1 LENTRVVHIIP
12 SLAKGGAERLVLD
25 ICNALAKQPGVEV
38 KLVVFSAIDTYPQLS
53 KTVDVELIPTR
64 YIPSLTGKTINETEA
79 LKAFFNRF
87 KPHVIHLHLFEAE
100 IAVRATEYY
109 NAVYITHCHFNTVE
123 YKKFSLASL
132 LNKTLFTR
140 LYERAFVLRHTLRA
154 KANGYIAISKDT
166 AVFFH
171 QNLPAALSKI
181 VVLMLNAINYAA
193 FAKAPLPQP
202 PTNELRL
209 INTGSFITRKNQQ
222 FLVKVLAHLKQKG
235 INAKLCLLGDGTERS
250 NITALAQSLN
260 VSDSLQVPGNVE
272 NVEDYL
278 AQSHIYL
285 HSATFEPFGLVLVEA
300 MAAGLPV
307 VAIDGMGN
315 RDVNVEGKTGFLMPA
330 DTSPEAF
337 ANKVIALSNNTALY
351 DEMKAYARNF
361 AAGFDIDL
369 YTARLLEIYKGLI

>member
-1 LENTRVVHIIP
+1 MENIRVVHIIP

-53 KTVDVELIPTR
+53 KTVDVQLIPTQ
-64 YIPSLTGKTINETEA
+64 YIPSLKGKAINETEG
-79 LKAFFNRF
+79 LKALFNSF

-100 IAVRATEYY
+100 IAARATEYY
-109 NAVYITHCHFNTVE
+109 NTVYITHCHFNTVE
-123 YKKFSLASL
+123 YKKISLASL

-140 LYERAFVLRHTLRA
+140 LFERAFVLKHTLRA

-166 AVFFH
+166 EVFFH
-171 QNLPAALSKI
+171 QNLPAVLAKN

-193 FAKAPLPQP
+193 FAKAPLPKP
-202 PTNELRL
+202 PADELRL

-222 FLVKVLAHLKQKG
+222 FLVKVLAQLKQKG

-260 VSDSLQVPGNVE
+260 VSDSLTVPGNVE

-307 VAIDGMGN
+307 IAIDGMGN
-315 RDVNVEGKTGFLMPA
+315 RDVNVEGKTGYLMPGE
-330 DTSPEAF
+330 TSPEAF
-337 ANKVIALSNNTALY
+337 ADKIIALSNNPVLY

-361 AAGFDIDL
+361 AAGFDIDT
-369 YTARLLEIYKGLI
+369 YTNKLLAEYKKLI